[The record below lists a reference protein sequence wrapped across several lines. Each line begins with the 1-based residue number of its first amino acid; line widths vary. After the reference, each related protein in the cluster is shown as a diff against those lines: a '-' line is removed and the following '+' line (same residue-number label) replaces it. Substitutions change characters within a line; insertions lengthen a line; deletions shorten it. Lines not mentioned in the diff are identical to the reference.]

1 MAFDR
6 DLKEGSQTGSPTKAA
21 ECYGRALGWIGVDVE
36 KLDEG
41 VLPQVDE
48 EWTPLL
54 KNYIRVKSA
63 SSETT

>member
-1 MAFDR
+1 VAFDR
-6 DLKEGSQTGSPTKAA
+6 PSDRRVSIRGPSKAA
-21 ECYGRALGWIGVDVE
+21 EYYGRALEWIGIDAG

-63 SSETT
+63 SVPTI